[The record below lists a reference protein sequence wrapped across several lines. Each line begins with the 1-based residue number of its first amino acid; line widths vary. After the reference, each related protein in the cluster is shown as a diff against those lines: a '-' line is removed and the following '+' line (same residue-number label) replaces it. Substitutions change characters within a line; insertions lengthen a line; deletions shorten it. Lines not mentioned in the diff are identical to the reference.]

1 MASAEKCPKKPNVVK
16 IKVNLEQYIQEAQ
29 KGNQQAFRYLLN
41 TFWSDVYNFQLKR
54 LINQD
59 DAEDV
64 TIQTFAKAFDKI
76 ATYDNSYNFKTWL
89 ITLSKNISIDIYRR
103 EQNEVLKQ
111 KNQPT
116 EVAKYLLDET
126 PSVEDQIIEQQ
137 QLNLLLQQI
146 KKLNPIYQQVIHLRF
161 FQELSYKEI
170 ANETQL
176 SIANV
181 KVTLLRAKKVLAD
194 IISSEKTK
202 K

>member
-181 KVTLLRAKKVLAD
+181 KVILLRAKKVLAD